1 MAIGVAAP
9 ATASAGLTHY
19 GWLDGTDV
27 LPERGAEVQTWVAEE
42 NGTAGNTHETSLWWG
57 AVVGITDRLE
67 LALPVELLW
76 ASADGAQPT
85 FTAQRF
91 GVEARYRF
99 VSNDP
104 VDAPPF
110 APLLR
115 IGVKR
120 DIVERGDVRVE
131 TNLVVSSVTPSGS
144 VHVAAQLGATGDI
157 TRDAHHF
164 ALLPGAGASFEV
176 TGDLR
181 LGAEV
186 FAEIKLDSDRASW
199 VAAGPN
205 LGWTHGRFWLSAA
218 LGIGV
223 YHIDTAPKVIWGIM
237 F

>member
-1 MAIGVAAP
+1 MVAVLAAP
-9 ATASAGLTHY
+9 GTASAGLTHY
-19 GWLDGTDV
+19 GWLNGTDV

-42 NGTAGNTHETSLWWG
+42 NGTPGNAHETALWWG

-67 LALPVELLW
+67 LSLPVEMVW
-76 ASADGAQPT
+76 ADSDAAGPS

-110 APLLR
+110 APLAR
-115 IGVKR
+115 VAVKR

-131 TNLVVSSVTPSGS
+131 ADLVASTVTESGS
-144 VHVAAQLGATGDI
+144 VHVLVDVGFAGDI

-164 ALLPGAGASFEV
+164 ALLPGAGASFTV
-176 TGDLR
+176 AGDLR

-186 FAEIKLDSDRASW
+186 FSELSLDTKRDGW

-218 LGIGV
+218 FGIGL
-223 YHIDTAPKVIWGIM
+223 YNIDTAPKVVWGIM